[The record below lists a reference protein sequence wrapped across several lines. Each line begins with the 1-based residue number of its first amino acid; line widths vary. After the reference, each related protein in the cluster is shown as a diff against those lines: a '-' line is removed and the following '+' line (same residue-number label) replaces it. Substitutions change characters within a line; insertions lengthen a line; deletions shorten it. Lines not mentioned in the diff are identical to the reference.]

1 MQSKETVENK
11 LLKSKTPINLRH
23 DDETTVFNQRGI
35 WLNKEEVESWRGPV
49 PITGYFRIQFFFS
62 NNNYS

>member
-23 DDETTVFNQRGI
+23 DDETTVFNQHGI

-49 PITGYFRIQFFFS
+49 PITG
-62 NNNYS
+62 